1 MNFRARRPRRSRW
14 MLVGIAPIVAAA
26 AVTWGL
32 SPQARAQSTED
43 VGTDATFVLV
53 AAGDIAEQCT
63 ASDPNC
69 VHPKTAAL
77 VQEINP
83 AVVITMGDN
92 QYDDARYQDFK
103 NYFDKTWGRFK
114 NIMRPVPGN
123 HETYDST
130 PLAGY
135 KKYFGS
141 IATPKGK
148 TYYSW
153 DKGNWHFIALDS
165 NDFSGEYPLTDDAQT
180 DDVELAADSAQLK
193 WLKSDLSNT
202 TKGCV
207 AVYYHH
213 PRFSSGPHG
222 DNKDVAPVWSTLVAN
237 KVDLVLN
244 GHDHLYERFAPQ
256 DANGKASS
264 KGPVEII
271 VGSAGRRLSNPKAEH
286 STTEALLKKYGVLKL
301 TMTDSTFSTQLI
313 GTNGEVLDRSP
324 TYKCH

>member
-1 MNFRARRPRRSRW
+1 MW
-14 MLVGIAPIVAAA
+14 
-26 AVTWGL
+26 L
-32 SPQARAQSTED
+32 SPQARAQSADD
-43 VGTDATFVLV
+43 VGTDATFVLA

-63 ASDPNC
+63 ASDSNC

-77 VQEINP
+77 VQQMNP
-83 AVVITMGDN
+83 SLVITMGDN
-92 QYDDARYQDFK
+92 QYDDARYNDFK
-103 NYFDKTWGRFK
+103 NYFDKSWGRFK
-114 NIMRPVPGN
+114 SILRPVPGN
-123 HETYDST
+123 HETYDEP

-135 KKYFGS
+135 KRYFGTT
-141 IATPKGK
+141 AMPKGK

-165 NDFSGEYPLTDDAQT
+165 NEFSGEYNFAEDAET
-180 DDVELAADSAQLK
+180 ADGELAADPPQLK
-193 WLKSDLSNT
+193 WLKSDLANT
-202 TKGCV
+202 SKGCV

-222 DNKDVAPVWSTLVAN
+222 DNKAVAAVWSTLVTN

-256 DANGKASS
+256 DANGKRSS
-264 KGPVEII
+264 KGPVQIT

-286 STTEALLKKYGVLKL
+286 ETTEALLKKYGVLKL
-301 TMTDSTFSTQLI
+301 TMTDSTFSSTLI
-313 GTNGEVLDRSP
+313 GLDGEELDRSP